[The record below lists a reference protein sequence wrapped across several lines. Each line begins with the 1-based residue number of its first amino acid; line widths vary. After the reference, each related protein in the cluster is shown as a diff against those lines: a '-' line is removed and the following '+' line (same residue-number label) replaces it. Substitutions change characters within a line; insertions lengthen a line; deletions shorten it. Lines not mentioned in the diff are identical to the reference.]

1 MGCCN
6 HGNTCSPL
14 KPSLPSRD
22 QSVAANASSHPSL
35 SLSLHHLPTSHLHSA
50 SSCSHF
56 MASYFL
62 STRVKKKCFFFS
74 TTSSS
79 IVTET
84 QQHLSITVWVHQL
97 IIHPLLLHR
106 SLQLITCSTTS
117 CSHEDTITHSTAFL
131 SLVWTTHVVFLV
143 LTHRIWGSSLKISL
157 ITRFQTRLK
166 ILVFLFQF
174 CFCNSEFCL
183 F

>member
-1 MGCCN
+1 MV
-6 HGNTCSPL
+6 TLARLWSPL
-14 KPSLPSRD
+14 FLPGIRAW
-22 QSVAANASSHPSL
+22 QRMPPLIPLSL
-35 SLSLHHLPTSHLHSA
+35 SLSPSPP
-50 SSCSHF
+50 
-56 MASYFL
+56 YFTFTL
-62 STRVKKKCFFFS
+62 CELLFSFHGFIFSFNESEKKMFFFS

-106 SLQLITCSTTS
+106 SLQPITCSTTS
-117 CSHEDTITHSTAFL
+117 CSREDTITHSTAFL

-174 CFCNSEFCL
+174 SFCNSEFCL